1 MNSSPACQ
9 EISSFMQH
17 CTLCPRRCGVNRT
30 KGQTGYCGQTDHIKA
45 ARASLHLWEEPC
57 ISGRTGSGTVFFSG
71 CNLQCVYCQNRPI
84 ALGQA
89 GKELTVERLADIFLE
104 LQGKNANNINLVTA
118 AHFVP
123 QVCKALRLSK
133 EKGLRIPIV
142 YNSGG
147 YESVSALRL
156 LEGLV
161 DIYLPDFKY
170 VSSDLSLRYSHAADY
185 FDKASEALAE
195 MYRQVGE
202 PVFHPKSGIMTRG
215 IIVRHLVLPGCAG
228 DSKRVLRYL
237 HNTYGDHI
245 YISIMSQYTPL
256 PQMTDY
262 PELNRKVTEEEY
274 GRVLRFAQEIGIE
287 KGFLQEGEAAS
298 ESFIPAFDGEGL

>member
-1 MNSSPACQ
+1 MNFSSSNQ
-9 EISSFMQH
+9 ESSSSMTH
-17 CTLCPRRCGVNRT
+17 CTLCPRRCGADRT
-30 KGQTGYCGQTDHIKA
+30 EGQTGYCGQTARLKA

-57 ISGRTGSGTVFFSG
+57 ISGQTGSGTVFFSG
-71 CNLQCVYCQNRPI
+71 CSLQCVYCQNRAI

-89 GKELTVERLADIFLE
+89 GREITVERLADIFLE
-104 LQGKNANNINLVTA
+104 LQAKGANNINLVTA

-123 QVCKALRLSK
+123 QVCEALRISK
-133 EKGLRIPIV
+133 GKGLRVPIV

-147 YESVSALRL
+147 YESVPTLRL

-185 FDKASEALAE
+185 FDRASEALAE
-195 MYRQVGE
+195 MYRQTGD
-202 PVFHPKSGIMTRG
+202 PVFHPETGMMRRG
-215 IIVRHLVLPGCAG
+215 IIVRHLVLPGCTG

-256 PQMTDY
+256 PQMADY